1 MNGMLLQIGAAF
13 AAIPAA
19 FLVHVLQ
26 TATNKRLKTRIVT
39 AVSAITKVI
48 VALNQHSTSSTTNM
62 RRPRTSEENGHAQLQ
77 SQVELCIVLELCH
90 QR

>member
-19 FLVHVLQ
+19 FLLHVLQ

-39 AVSAITKVI
+39 
-48 VALNQHSTSSTTNM
+48 TNHH
-62 RRPRTSEENGHAQLQ
+62 NGERFLESDCCAQPA
-77 SQVELCIVLELCH
+77 
-90 QR
+90 